1 MRIDRWLANLGYG
14 SRRAVLDLLDDGR
27 LRAADGAVLGR
38 GDRVPGPGA
47 TVDGAPVDPSPPF
60 SVLLHK
66 PVGYVCSTQDPGETI
81 YALLPPRFGGREPAL
96 SPVGRL
102 DKDTSGLL
110 LLTDDGTLNH
120 RLTHPKR
127 HVPRRYEAVLARPLS
142 GEEAAV
148 FASGTLL
155 LHGETTPCKPAR
167 LEPLGSHRAAVWLTE
182 GRYHQVRRMFA
193 ALGNHVDALHRSHMG
208 GLGLDGLAA
217 GAWRPVD
224 AADLTRCFAADE

>member
-14 SRRAVLDLLDDGR
+14 SRRSVLDLLDDGR
-27 LRAADGAVLGR
+27 VRDATGRPLGR

-47 TVDGAPVDPSPPF
+47 TVDGEPVDPQPPF

-81 YALLPPRFGGREPAL
+81 YALLPRRFGAREPAF

-102 DKDTSGLL
+102 DKDTSGLI
-110 LLTDDGTLNH
+110 LLTDDGALNH

-127 HVPRRYEAVLARPLS
+127 HVPRRYEARLARPLT
-142 GEEAAV
+142 GAEAEI

-155 LHGETTPCKPAR
+155 LNGEPTPCKPAR
-167 LEPLGSHRAAVWLTE
+167 LERLTEDTAAVWLTE

-193 ALGNHVDALHRSHMG
+193 AVGNHVVALHRSHMG
-208 GLGLDGLAA
+208 GLGLDGLGP
-217 GAWRPVD
+217 GAWRPLT
-224 AADLTRCFAADE
+224 AEDLARCFAEDA